1 MFKTEISTDLKG
13 LTWRRQ
19 ERRRFFAHCFLL
31 IKLERSEIAFKKQ
44 LEENIATTRIHGLT
58 GRNQPWISSQA
69 AFVKKEIQCL

>member
-1 MFKTEISTDLKG
+1 MEKTGTTAIFCTLFSVNQTG
-13 LTWRRQ
+13 
-19 ERRRFFAHCFLL
+19 
-31 IKLERSEIAFKKQ
+31 RSEIAFKKQ